1 MLLMLG
7 RRLASPH
14 ARRQGFASR
23 AAASPRSVVRLAAHA
38 QMYRRLRDSLSV
50 AGRSI
55 LLALLLEAKLVDPTD
70 HGTARGSALH
80 CAFTIS
86 LRLALESLSCHLTP
100 WLDISI
106 ALRDSFS
113 AVGAFSPAVIAVNRT
128 LLQSPA
134 VRPLPLPSTPRRPLL
149 RIPAVRPLHICTPR
163 RLGAATHR
171 GRRSTLKSCRQRHVV
186 TWRVA
191 TGAGNRGTLVDGC
204 GSGVRASCLMTH
216 VRAWPWEA
224 PDV

>member
-1 MLLMLG
+1 MLG

-106 ALRDSFS
+106 AFARLILGGGRILSGRHRGQSNIAAKPSGAAAS
-113 AVGAFSPAVIAVNRT
+113 APVDAAAPTAADPG
-128 LLQSPA
+128 
-134 VRPLPLPSTPRRPLL
+134 
-149 RIPAVRPLHICTPR
+149 
-163 RLGAATHR
+163 GAATA
-171 GRRSTLKSCRQRHVV
+171 LHVGSARPH
-186 TWRVA
+186 TA
-191 TGAGNRGTLVDGC
+191 DGD
-204 GSGVRASCLMTH
+204 R
-216 VRAWPWEA
+216 P
-224 PDV
+224 

>member
-70 HGTARGSALH
+70 HGTARGSALY

-128 LLQSPA
+128 LLQ
-134 VRPLPLPSTPRRPLL
+134 PSGAAASAPVDAAAPTAADPG
-149 RIPAVRPLHICTPR
+149 
-163 RLGAATHR
+163 GAATA
-171 GRRSTLKSCRQRHVV
+171 LHVGSA
-186 TWRVA
+186 RPHA
-191 TGAGNRGTLVDGC
+191 PRDGD
-204 GSGVRASCLMTH
+204 R
-216 VRAWPWEA
+216 P
-224 PDV
+224 

>member
-50 AGRSI
+50 AGLSI

-70 HGTARGSALH
+70 HGTARGSALY

-149 RIPAVRPLHICTPR
+149 RIPAVRPLHSTSARRGHTPR
-163 RLGAATHR
+163 TAIDLEVMQAEACRHMESGNGR
-171 GRRSTLKSCRQRHVV
+171 GEPRHAGRWV
-186 TWRVA
+186 RV
-191 TGAGNRGTLVDGC
+191 RGSSV
-204 GSGVRASCLMTH
+204 MTH
-216 VRAWPWEA
+216 VWAWPWEA

>member
-134 VRPLPLPSTPRRPLL
+134 VRPLPLPSTPRRPHCCGS
-149 RIPAVRPLHICTPR
+149 RRCGHCTPR

-204 GSGVRASCLMTH
+204 GSGVRAS
-216 VRAWPWEA
+216 
-224 PDV
+224 

>member
-14 ARRQGFASR
+14 ARRQGFASL

-70 HGTARGSALH
+70 HGTARGSALY

-86 LRLALESLSCHLTP
+86 LRLALESLLCHLTP

-113 AVGAFSPAVIAVNRT
+113 AVGAFSPAVIAVNEHCCKAQRCGRFR
-128 LLQSPA
+128 S
-134 VRPLPLPSTPRRPLL
+134 RR
-149 RIPAVRPLHICTPR
+149 RRGAHCCGSRRCGHCTPR

-171 GRRSTLKSCRQRHVV
+171 GRRSTLKLHRQRHVV

-204 GSGVRASCLMTH
+204 GSGVRH
-216 VRAWPWEA
+216 VS
-224 PDV
+224 